1 MSEKVNN
8 EEQKIQCCITQCEMP
23 LDKNFWE
30 QKYQQ
35 GETGWDL
42 QSVSPPLKAYID
54 TLKDKNIA
62 ILIPGAGNAYEADY
76 LLSQGFTN
84 ITIIDIAP
92 TPIQTLKK
100 RWGHKKELTL
110 IQGDFFQY
118 DGKFDLILE
127 QTFFCAIPPF
137 KRVHYLSK
145 IHALLKENGK
155 VVGLL
160 FDKYFEKGPPFGGSK
175 EEYTTLFHH
184 AFYNTKMETC
194 YNSVAPRL
202 GSELFFIQEKNSHV
216 VLNHFVLKGVT
227 CGNCAM
233 NMQKV
238 FLQKEDIHK
247 VHINTTYNEILIVA
261 SRMYNIQEVNTIL
274 QYSDEYSVEEM
285 K

>member
-1 MSEKVNN
+1 MSEKVNS
-8 EEQKIQCCITQCEMP
+8 EEQNLQCCINQCEMP
-23 LDKNFWE
+23 LDTNFWE
-30 QKYQQ
+30 QKYQN

-54 TLKDKNIA
+54 TIQDKNIA

-92 TPIQTLKK
+92 TPIQALKN
-100 RWGHKKELTL
+100 RWGHRKELTL

-118 DGKFDLILE
+118 EGKYDLILE
-127 QTFFCAIPPF
+127 QTFFCAIAPL
-137 KRVHYLSK
+137 KRVHYLAK

-175 EEYTTLFHH
+175 KEYTTLFQHSFH
-184 AFYNTKMETC
+184 NTKMETC
-194 YNSVAPRL
+194 YNSVVPRM

-216 VLNHFVLKGVT
+216 VLSHFVLKGVT
-227 CGNCAM
+227 CNTCA
-233 NMQKV
+233 NNIQNI
-238 FLQKEDIHK
+238 FLQIQDIHN
-247 VHINTTYNEILIVA
+247 VHINTAYNEILIV
-261 SRMYNIQEVNTIL
+261 SNRCYDTKEVNTIL
-274 QYSDEYSVEEM
+274 QYCEEYSVEEM
-285 K
+285 N